1 MVVDNGLPASRKI
14 GSAADIGRILDHNIS
29 ALLQRQSR
37 EQRQLSLQDK
47 AAIAITAFAG
57 SMAFVYLHLVIFGLW
72 ILINIGWLPVIDPWD
87 ESLVVLAMV
96 ASVEAIFIST
106 FVLISQN
113 RMSVDDSRRADLNLQ
128 ISLLAEHETTRILTI
143 VSAIAERLDVQT
155 SVGAEELDALQQSVD
170 PDAVLDELER
180 NRPTKRVDG
189 ENLRLVFVP
198 GHGNFAP

>member
-1 MVVDNGLPASRKI
+1 
-14 GSAADIGRILDHNIS
+14 
-29 ALLQRQSR
+29 
-37 EQRQLSLQDK
+37 
-47 AAIAITAFAG
+47 
-57 SMAFVYLHLVIFGLW
+57 MAFVYLHLVIFGLW

-113 RMSVDDSRRADLNLQ
+113 RMSADDSRRADLNLQ

-143 VSAIAERLDVQT
+143 VSAIAERFDVQT

-180 NRPTKRVDG
+180 KQADEEG
-189 ENLRLVFVP
+189 
-198 GHGNFAP
+198 

>member
-113 RMSVDDSRRADLNLQ
+113 RMSADDSRRADLNLQ

>member
-113 RMSVDDSRRADLNLQ
+113 RMSADDSRRADLNLQ

-180 NRPTKRVDG
+180 KQADEEG
-189 ENLRLVFVP
+189 
-198 GHGNFAP
+198 